1 MTGVSKTGT
10 VICGYVICVWSP
22 IFAVWDEKIPVSQ
35 LPLSVRVGLPQKR
48 DGDGE
53 GEQKRLNL
61 ARAVQVVI
69 TKFQVVIIR

>member
-1 MTGVSKTGT
+1 MMHSAWSISTLQGT
-10 VICGYVICVWSP
+10 CLLSFGHRYSLYEIERYQ
-22 IFAVWDEKIPVSQ
+22 FHN
-35 LPLSVRVGLPQKR
+35 PLSVRVGLPQKR

-69 TKFQVVIIR
+69 TKLQVV